1 MLLGFAPLTP
11 LRKTSTS
18 LRSAQDDRLSVWA
31 VLSLTYT
38 ATCHPE
44 QKTLMGD
51 THKKP
56 KDPRRSRFTVS
67 LAGTIFAF
75 SKVNF
80 ATQKRSFTYLA
91 SLDVQDDKSVRAV
104 IV

>member
-1 MLLGFAPLTP
+1 MLLGFAPLIP

-44 QKTLMGD
+44 PKTFMGD
-51 THKKP
+51 MHKNP
-56 KDPRRSRFTVS
+56 KDLRRSRFTVS
-67 LAGTIFAF
+67 LVGIPLVF

-80 ATQKRSFTYLA
+80 ASQKRSFTCLA
-91 SLDVQDDKSVRAV
+91 LLDVQDDKSVCAV
-104 IV
+104 G